1 MAGCAELKRLH
12 EESIALQPEY
22 YAARDALAMTSKKD
36 SAAYN
41 AAKLKLEDA
50 RRKHRH
56 AHKQW
61 EMHLREH
68 GCA

>member
-1 MAGCAELKRLH
+1 M
-12 EESIALQPEY
+12 ALQPEY
-22 YAARDALAMTSKKD
+22 DAARDALAMTSKKD

-50 RRKHRH
+50 RRKLRH

-61 EMHLREH
+61 EMHLHEH